1 MNYQTLSDL
10 FEDIGNLNGTIEG
23 ENGQKLASFYQY
35 WYNYLDATPAVL
47 TVINKLLGGMAK
59 ALYMMTLSLE
69 HVFNNLFKLFGL
81 FGYLTDSKT
90 VIGQFYQSFQTL
102 GLVIFVLV
110 LIVSVMAGVFT
121 KPIKYKEAV
130 LTFLLV
136 TLVTSVLPM
145 TLTTVATTLAQDA
158 VTIQSTNGKGESN
171 YSSLAIQPLKNNV
184 VDLKVLVDKNFDT
197 NLFPMDD
204 HGYIMPVVDGAIPLN
219 KITDDVAQKDSINFV
234 TKLNFEA
241 SYGASNPEQLKTW
254 SDSLPNEAMKKNLKA
269 FFLHKLNANQDG
281 VVSITEH
288 KFAKGLNAFEDVYP
302 RYKVN
307 WTAVFV
313 QYGILL
319 VLLISMSIKF
329 VKSVVDI
336 LIQGIISPIQGYSS
350 LNRKKYVELLKTI
363 GGALAGIVFEVM
375 IMRITLEICRDFPG
389 LSLSTVEQFSGAF
402 TTGMSGWEQ
411 FIACSIVYLGIF
423 MAAMQGVTMIER
435 WLGVSTGHSETAQ
448 QLIGAMMAGNAFAS
462 GVVGVGSLALG
473 AGKMGVHAVKKT
485 PSAIAGGIAK
495 TAGTF
500 GGITDIWKDQGTADT
515 VKGGISS
522 GIDAA
527 TAMAN
532 QALGHPTQK
541 AKQSHDKAYEALK
554 HQKGTKDANKQGQQ
568 NEPPLGTPQQNQPH
582 QEGEGGITDPTLP
595 TAIIQEQGVASQS
608 DQELSS
614 PLSKSTEGGVTDPTL
629 PQDLTQTQGNPS
641 PFNQS
646 PSSALSRPKETII
659 SEPLSKPQTSSAL
672 GHLAN
677 SKQGLTQ
684 ASQYLNQPSH
694 IKGAESDEEG

>member
-1 MNYQTLSDL
+1 MTYETFSDL
-10 FEDIGNLNGTIEG
+10 VRDIGSLNNEIEG
-23 ENGQKLASFYQY
+23 EKGQKLASFYQY
-35 WYNYLDATPAVL
+35 WHNYLDATPAVL
-47 TVINKLLGGMAK
+47 TVINKLLGGIAK

-121 KPIKYKEAV
+121 KPVKYKEAV

-145 TLTTVATTLAQDA
+145 TLTTVSKTLAQDA
-158 VTIQSTNGKGESN
+158 VTIQSINGKGESN

-219 KITDDVAQKDSINFV
+219 KITDDVSQKDSVDFV
-234 TKLNFEA
+234 TQLDFGAN
-241 SYGASNPEQLKTW
+241 YGVTNANYLKDW
-254 SDSLPNEAMKKNLKA
+254 QKSSGKKGLQG
-269 FFLHKLNANQDG
+269 LLQHQLNANRDG
-281 VVSITEH
+281 VVSMNERSPL
-288 KFAKGLNAFEDVYP
+288 KALEAVYP

-375 IMRITLEICRDFPG
+375 IMRIILEICRDFPG

-402 TTGMSGWEQ
+402 TTGMNGWEQ
-411 FIACSIVYLGIF
+411 FLACSIVYLGIF

-462 GVVGVGSLALG
+462 GVAGVGSLALG

-568 NEPPLGTPQQNQPH
+568 NEPPLATPQQNQPH

-595 TAIIQEQGVASQS
+595 TAIIQEQGSASQS
-608 DQELSS
+608 DQDLSS
-614 PLSKSTEGGVTDPTL
+614 PLFQSTEGGVTDPTL
-629 PQDLTQTQGNPS
+629 PQDLTQTQENPS

-646 PSSALSRPKETII
+646 PASALSQSKEAVI
-659 SEPLSKPQTSSAL
+659 SDPLSKPKVSSGL
-672 GHLAN
+672 GHLAK

-684 ASQYLNQPSH
+684 ANQYLNQQSH
-694 IKGAESDEEG
+694 IKGAESDEEE

>member
-1 MNYQTLSDL
+1 MTYETFSDL
-10 FEDIGNLNGTIEG
+10 VRDLEKLDG
-23 ENGQKLASFYQY
+23 EITGEKGQKLASFYQY
-35 WYNYLDATPAVL
+35 WHNYLDATPAVL
-47 TVINKLLGGMAK
+47 TVINKLLGGIAK

-81 FGYLTDSKT
+81 FGYLTDSRT

-110 LIVSVMAGVFT
+110 LIMSVMAGVFT
-121 KPIKYKEAV
+121 KPVKYKEAV

-136 TLVTSVLPM
+136 TLVTSILPM
-145 TLTTVATTLAQDA
+145 TLTTVSKTLAQDA
-158 VTIQSTNGKGESN
+158 ITIQSTNGKGESN

-219 KITDDVAQKDSINFV
+219 KITDDVSQKDSTDFV
-234 TKLNFEA
+234 TQLDFGA
-241 SYGASNPEQLKTW
+241 SYGVTNANYLEDWQKTSGKNGLKG
-254 SDSLPNEAMKKNLKA
+254 L
-269 FFLHKLNANQDG
+269 FQHQLNANRDG
-281 VVSITEH
+281 VVSMNERSPLKTLE
-288 KFAKGLNAFEDVYP
+288 AVYP

-336 LIQGIISPIQGYSS
+336 LLQGIISPIQGYSS

-389 LSLSTVEQFSGAF
+389 LSLATVEQFSGAF
-402 TTGMSGWEQ
+402 TTGMTGWEQ
-411 FIACSIVYLGIF
+411 FLACSVVYLGIF

-462 GVVGVGSLALG
+462 GAAGVGNLALG
-473 AGKMGVHAVKKT
+473 AGKMGVNAVKKT
-485 PSAIAGGIAK
+485 LSAIAGGVAK
-495 TAGTF
+495 TAGSF

-532 QALGHPTQK
+532 QALGHPVQK
-541 AKQSHDKAYEALK
+541 GKQAHDKAYEALK
-554 HQKGTKDANKQGQQ
+554 HQGDAKPSGKQGQQ
-568 NEPPLGTPQQNQPH
+568 NEPSLESSQHH
-582 QEGEGGITDPTLP
+582 QSHQDTEGGITDPTLP
-595 TAIIQEQGVASQS
+595 TSLIEEDANNRQAKPI
-608 DQELSS
+608 S
-614 PLSKSTEGGVTDPTL
+614 PTQPTEGDITDPTAGRQEAKKGIDQL
-629 PQDLTQTQGNPS
+629 GTM
-641 PFNQS
+641 NQ
-646 PSSALSRPKETII
+646 
-659 SEPLSKPQTSSAL
+659 QM
-672 GHLAN
+672 
-677 SKQGLTQ
+677 TQ
-684 ASQYLNQPSH
+684 AGMYMNQQNH
-694 IKGAESDEEG
+694 IKGAETEGEEE

>member
-1 MNYQTLSDL
+1 MTYETFSDL
-10 FEDIGNLNGTIEG
+10 IRDIGKLNGEITG
-23 ENGQKLASFYQY
+23 EKGQKLASFYQY
-35 WYNYLDATPAVL
+35 WHNYLDATPAVL

-81 FGYLTDSKT
+81 FGYLTDSRT

-121 KPIKYKEAV
+121 KPVKYKEAV

-136 TLVTSVLPM
+136 TLVTSILPM
-145 TLTTVATTLAQDA
+145 TLTTVSKTLAQDA
-158 VTIQSTNGKGESN
+158 VTIQSTNGKGEAN

-219 KITDDVAQKDSINFV
+219 KITDDVSQKDSVDFV
-234 TKLNFEA
+234 TQLDFGS
-241 SYGASNPEQLKTW
+241 SYGVTNAKYLEDWESTSKKEGLKG
-254 SDSLPNEAMKKNLKA
+254 L
-269 FFLHKLNANQDG
+269 FQHQLNANRDG
-281 VVSITEH
+281 VVSMNERLPL
-288 KFAKGLNAFEDVYP
+288 KALEAVYP

-307 WTAVFV
+307 WTAIFV

-336 LIQGIISPIQGYSS
+336 LLQGIISPIQGYSS

-389 LSLSTVEQFSGAF
+389 LSLATVEQFSGAF
-402 TTGMSGWEQ
+402 TTGMTGWEQ
-411 FIACSIVYLGIF
+411 FLACSVVYLGIF

-462 GVVGVGSLALG
+462 GAAGVGNLALG
-473 AGKMGVHAVKKT
+473 AGKMGVNAVKKT
-485 PSAIAGGIAK
+485 PSAIAGGVAK
-495 TAGTF
+495 TAGSF

-527 TAMAN
+527 TAMVN
-532 QALGHPTQK
+532 QALGHPVQK
-541 AKQSHDKAYEALK
+541 GKQAHDKAYEALK
-554 HQKGTKDANKQGQQ
+554 HQGDAKPSGKQGQQ
-568 NEPPLGTPQQNQPH
+568 NEPSLEPSQHH
-582 QEGEGGITDPTLP
+582 QSHQDTEGGITDPTLP
-595 TAIIQEQGVASQS
+595 TSLIEEDANNRQAKPI
-608 DQELSS
+608 S
-614 PLSKSTEGGVTDPTL
+614 PTQPTEGGITDPTL
-629 PQDLTQTQGNPS
+629 PTNLTQEDGRSSLSDQETASPLTQ
-641 PFNQS
+641 
-646 PSSALSRPKETII
+646 
-659 SEPLSKPQTSSAL
+659 PLE
-672 GHLAN
+672 G
-677 SKQGLTQ
+677 GLTDPTSGCQEAKKGIDQLGAMNQQMTQ
-684 ASQYLNQPSH
+684 AGMYMNQQNH
-694 IKGAESDEEG
+694 IKGAETEGEEE

>member
-1 MNYQTLSDL
+1 MTYETFSDL
-10 FEDIGNLNGTIEG
+10 VRDIGSLNNEIEG
-23 ENGQKLASFYQY
+23 EKGQKLASFYQY
-35 WYNYLDATPAVL
+35 WHNYLDATPAVL
-47 TVINKLLGGMAK
+47 TVINKLLGGIAK

-121 KPIKYKEAV
+121 KPVKYKEAV

-145 TLTTVATTLAQDA
+145 TLTTVSKTLAQDA
-158 VTIQSTNGKGESN
+158 VTIQSINGKGESN

-219 KITDDVAQKDSINFV
+219 KITDDVSQKDSVDFV
-234 TKLNFEA
+234 TQLDFGAN
-241 SYGASNPEQLKTW
+241 YGVTNANYLKDW
-254 SDSLPNEAMKKNLKA
+254 QKSSGKKGLQG
-269 FFLHKLNANQDG
+269 LLQHQLNANRDG
-281 VVSITEH
+281 VVSMNERSPL
-288 KFAKGLNAFEDVYP
+288 KALEAVYP

-375 IMRITLEICRDFPG
+375 IMRITLEICRDFPV

-402 TTGMSGWEQ
+402 TTGMNGWEQ
-411 FIACSIVYLGIF
+411 FLACSIVYLGIF

-462 GVVGVGSLALG
+462 GVAGVGSLALG

-568 NEPPLGTPQQNQPH
+568 NEPPLATPQQNQPH

-595 TAIIQEQGVASQS
+595 TAIIQEQGSASQS
-608 DQELSS
+608 DQDLSS
-614 PLSKSTEGGVTDPTL
+614 PLFQSTEGGVTDPTL
-629 PQDLTQTQGNPS
+629 PQDLTQTQENPS

-646 PSSALSRPKETII
+646 PASALSQSKEAVI
-659 SEPLSKPQTSSAL
+659 SDPLSKPKVSSGL
-672 GHLAN
+672 GHLAK

-684 ASQYLNQPSH
+684 ANQYLNQQSH
-694 IKGAESDEEG
+694 IKEAESDEEE

>member
-1 MNYQTLSDL
+1 MTYEAFSDL
-10 FEDIGNLNGTIEG
+10 IQDINRRQVLNGTIEG
-23 ENGQKLASFYQY
+23 EDGQKLASFYQY
-35 WYNYLDATPAVL
+35 WHNYLDATPAVL

-121 KPIKYKEAV
+121 KPVKYKEAV

-136 TLVTSVLPM
+136 TLVTSILPM

-219 KITDDVAQKDSINFV
+219 KITDDVSLKDSVDFV
-234 TKLNFEA
+234 TQLDFGS
-241 SYGASNPEQLKTW
+241 SYGVTNAKYLEDWESTSKKEGLKG
-254 SDSLPNEAMKKNLKA
+254 L
-269 FFLHKLNANQDG
+269 FQHQLNANRDG
-281 VVSITEH
+281 VVSMNERSPL
-288 KFAKGLNAFEDVYP
+288 KALEAVYP

-350 LNRKKYVELLKTI
+350 LNRKKY
-363 GGALAGIVFEVM
+363 
-375 IMRITLEICRDFPG
+375 
-389 LSLSTVEQFSGAF
+389 
-402 TTGMSGWEQ
+402 
-411 FIACSIVYLGIF
+411 
-423 MAAMQGVTMIER
+423 
-435 WLGVSTGHSETAQ
+435 
-448 QLIGAMMAGNAFAS
+448 
-462 GVVGVGSLALG
+462 
-473 AGKMGVHAVKKT
+473 
-485 PSAIAGGIAK
+485 
-495 TAGTF
+495 
-500 GGITDIWKDQGTADT
+500 
-515 VKGGISS
+515 
-522 GIDAA
+522 
-527 TAMAN
+527 
-532 QALGHPTQK
+532 
-541 AKQSHDKAYEALK
+541 
-554 HQKGTKDANKQGQQ
+554 
-568 NEPPLGTPQQNQPH
+568 
-582 QEGEGGITDPTLP
+582 
-595 TAIIQEQGVASQS
+595 
-608 DQELSS
+608 
-614 PLSKSTEGGVTDPTL
+614 
-629 PQDLTQTQGNPS
+629 
-641 PFNQS
+641 
-646 PSSALSRPKETII
+646 
-659 SEPLSKPQTSSAL
+659 
-672 GHLAN
+672 
-677 SKQGLTQ
+677 
-684 ASQYLNQPSH
+684 
-694 IKGAESDEEG
+694 

>member
-1 MNYQTLSDL
+1 MTYETFSDL
-10 FEDIGNLNGTIEG
+10 VRDIGSLNNEIEG
-23 ENGQKLASFYQY
+23 EKGQKLASFYQY
-35 WYNYLDATPAVL
+35 WHNYLDATPAVL
-47 TVINKLLGGMAK
+47 TVINKLLGGIAK

-121 KPIKYKEAV
+121 KPVKYKEAV

-145 TLTTVATTLAQDA
+145 TLTTVSKTLAQDA
-158 VTIQSTNGKGESN
+158 VTIQSINGKGESN

-219 KITDDVAQKDSINFV
+219 KITDDVSQKDSVDFV
-234 TKLNFEA
+234 TQLDFGAN
-241 SYGASNPEQLKTW
+241 YGVTNANYLKDW
-254 SDSLPNEAMKKNLKA
+254 QKSSGKKGLQG
-269 FFLHKLNANQDG
+269 LLQHQLNANRDG
-281 VVSITEH
+281 VVSMNERSPL
-288 KFAKGLNAFEDVYP
+288 KALEAVYP

-402 TTGMSGWEQ
+402 TTGMNGWEQ
-411 FIACSIVYLGIF
+411 FLACSIVYLGIF

-462 GVVGVGSLALG
+462 GVAGVGSLALG

-646 PSSALSRPKETII
+646 PSSALSRSKETII

-672 GHLAN
+672 GHLAK

>member
-1 MNYQTLSDL
+1 MTYETFSDL
-10 FEDIGNLNGTIEG
+10 VRDLEKLDG
-23 ENGQKLASFYQY
+23 EITGEKGQKLASFYQY
-35 WYNYLDATPAVL
+35 WHNYLDATPAVL
-47 TVINKLLGGMAK
+47 TVINKLLGGIAK

-121 KPIKYKEAV
+121 KPVKYKEAV

-145 TLTTVATTLAQDA
+145 TLTTVSKTLAQDA
-158 VTIQSTNGKGESN
+158 VTIQSINGKGESN

-219 KITDDVAQKDSINFV
+219 KITDDVSQKDSVDFV
-234 TKLNFEA
+234 TQLDFGAN
-241 SYGASNPEQLKTW
+241 YGVTNANYLKDW
-254 SDSLPNEAMKKNLKA
+254 QKSSGKKGLQG
-269 FFLHKLNANQDG
+269 LLQHQLNANRDG
-281 VVSITEH
+281 VVSMNERSPL
-288 KFAKGLNAFEDVYP
+288 KALEAVYP

-402 TTGMSGWEQ
+402 TTGMNGWEQ
-411 FIACSIVYLGIF
+411 FLACSIVYLGIF

-462 GVVGVGSLALG
+462 GVAGVGSLALG

-485 PSAIAGGIAK
+485 PSAIAEGIAK

-629 PQDLTQTQGNPS
+629 PQDLTQTQENPS

-646 PSSALSRPKETII
+646 PASALSQSKEAVI
-659 SEPLSKPQTSSAL
+659 SDPLSKPKVSSGL
-672 GHLAN
+672 GHLAK

-684 ASQYLNQPSH
+684 ANQYLNQQSH
-694 IKGAESDEEG
+694 IKGAESDEEE

>member
-1 MNYQTLSDL
+1 MTYETFSDL
-10 FEDIGNLNGTIEG
+10 VRDIGSLNNEIEG
-23 ENGQKLASFYQY
+23 EKGEKLASFYQY
-35 WYNYLDATPAVL
+35 WHNYLDATPAVL
-47 TVINKLLGGMAK
+47 TVINKLLGGIAK

-102 GLVIFVLV
+102 GLVIFSLV

-121 KPIKYKEAV
+121 KPVKYKEAV

-145 TLTTVATTLAQDA
+145 TLTTVSKTLAQDA
-158 VTIQSTNGKGESN
+158 VTIQSINGKGESN

-219 KITDDVAQKDSINFV
+219 KITDDVAQKESIDFV
-234 TKLNFEA
+234 TQLDFGA
-241 SYGASNPEQLKTW
+241 SYGITNADYLKKW
-254 SDSLPNEAMKKNLKA
+254 QNSPGKMGLQGL
-269 FFLHKLNANQDG
+269 FQHQLNANRDG
-281 VVSITEH
+281 VVSMNERSPL
-288 KFAKGLNAFEDVYP
+288 KALEAVYP
-302 RYKVN
+302 RYKAN
-307 WTAVFV
+307 WFAVFV
-313 QYGILL
+313 QYGILI
-319 VLLISMSIKF
+319 VLLLTMSIKF

-336 LIQGIISPIQGYSS
+336 LIQGIISPLQGYSS

-402 TTGMSGWEQ
+402 TTGMTGWEQ
-411 FIACSIVYLGIF
+411 FLACSVVYLGIF

-462 GVVGVGSLALG
+462 GVAGVGSLALG
-473 AGKMGVHAVKKT
+473 AGKMGLHAAKKM
-485 PSAIAGGIAK
+485 PRAVAGGVAK

-500 GGITDIWKDQGTADT
+500 GGITDIWKDQGTTDT

-532 QALGHPTQK
+532 QALGQPVQK
-541 AKQSHDKAYEALK
+541 AKQAHDKTYDAFKYDGDGKKTSQLDP
-554 HQKGTKDANKQGQQ
+554 QKEPSLDTKQG
-568 NEPPLGTPQQNQPH
+568 TSPH
-582 QEGEGGITDPTLP
+582 QEESGGITDPTLP
-595 TAIIQEQGVASQS
+595 TNVTQDKGTSS
-608 DQELSS
+608 LSNHETAS
-614 PLSKSTEGGVTDPTL
+614 PLTQPQEGGLTDPTSGR
-629 PQDLTQTQGNPS
+629 QK
-641 PFNQS
+641 
-646 PSSALSRPKETII
+646 A
-659 SEPLSKPQTSSAL
+659 
-672 GHLAN
+672 
-677 SKQGLTQ
+677 KQGMTQLGAMHQQMTQ
-684 ASQYLNQPSH
+684 ANQYLAQQSH
-694 IKGAESDEEG
+694 IKGAESDEEE

>member
-1 MNYQTLSDL
+1 MTYETFSDL
-10 FEDIGNLNGTIEG
+10 VRDIGSLNNEIEG
-23 ENGQKLASFYQY
+23 EKGQKLASFYQY
-35 WYNYLDATPAVL
+35 WHNYLDATPAVL
-47 TVINKLLGGMAK
+47 TVINKLLGGIAK

-121 KPIKYKEAV
+121 KPVKYKEAV

-136 TLVTSVLPM
+136 TLVTSLLPM
-145 TLTTVATTLAQDA
+145 TLTTVSKTLAQDA

-219 KITDDVAQKDSINFV
+219 KITDDVSQKDSVDFV
-234 TKLNFEA
+234 TQLDFGAN
-241 SYGASNPEQLKTW
+241 YGVTNANYLKDW
-254 SDSLPNEAMKKNLKA
+254 QKSSGKKGLQG
-269 FFLHKLNANQDG
+269 LLQHQLNANRDG
-281 VVSITEH
+281 VVSMNERSPL
-288 KFAKGLNAFEDVYP
+288 KALEAVYP

-402 TTGMSGWEQ
+402 TTGMNGWEQ
-411 FIACSIVYLGIF
+411 FLACSIVYLGIF

-462 GVVGVGSLALG
+462 GVAGVGSLALG

-595 TAIIQEQGVASQS
+595 TAIIQEQGSASQS
-608 DQELSS
+608 DQDLSS
-614 PLSKSTEGGVTDPTL
+614 PLFQSTEGVVTDPTL
-629 PQDLTQTQGNPS
+629 PQDLTQTQENPS

-646 PSSALSRPKETII
+646 PASALSQSKEAVI
-659 SEPLSKPQTSSAL
+659 SDPLSKPKVSSGL
-672 GHLAN
+672 GHLAK

-684 ASQYLNQPSH
+684 ANQYLNQQSH
-694 IKGAESDEEG
+694 IKGAESDEEE

>member
-1 MNYQTLSDL
+1 MTYETFSDL
-10 FEDIGNLNGTIEG
+10 VRDIGSLNNEIEG
-23 ENGQKLASFYQY
+23 EKGQKLASFYQY
-35 WYNYLDATPAVL
+35 WHNYLDATPAVL
-47 TVINKLLGGMAK
+47 TVINKLLGGIAK

-121 KPIKYKEAV
+121 KPVKYKEAV

-145 TLTTVATTLAQDA
+145 TLTTVSKTLAQDA
-158 VTIQSTNGKGESN
+158 VTIQSINGKGESN

-219 KITDDVAQKDSINFV
+219 KITDDVSQKDSVDFV
-234 TKLNFEA
+234 TQLDFGAN
-241 SYGASNPEQLKTW
+241 YGVTNANYLKDW
-254 SDSLPNEAMKKNLKA
+254 QKSSGKKGLQG
-269 FFLHKLNANQDG
+269 LLQHQLNANRDG
-281 VVSITEH
+281 VVSMNERSPL
-288 KFAKGLNAFEDVYP
+288 KALEAVYP

-402 TTGMSGWEQ
+402 TTGMNGWEQ
-411 FIACSIVYLGIF
+411 FLACSIVYLGIF

-462 GVVGVGSLALG
+462 GVAGVGSLALG

-568 NEPPLGTPQQNQPH
+568 NEPPLATPQQNQPH

-595 TAIIQEQGVASQS
+595 TAIIQEQGSASQS

-629 PQDLTQTQGNPS
+629 PQDLTQTQENPS

-646 PSSALSRPKETII
+646 PASALSQSKEAVI
-659 SEPLSKPQTSSAL
+659 SDPLSKPKMSSGL
-672 GHLAN
+672 GHLAK

-684 ASQYLNQPSH
+684 ANQYLNQQSH
-694 IKGAESDEEG
+694 IKGAESDEEE

>member
-1 MNYQTLSDL
+1 MTYETFSDL
-10 FEDIGNLNGTIEG
+10 VRDIGSLNNEIEG
-23 ENGQKLASFYQY
+23 EKGQKLASFYQY
-35 WYNYLDATPAVL
+35 WHNYLDATPAVL
-47 TVINKLLGGMAK
+47 MVINKLLGGIAK
-59 ALYMMTLSLE
+59 ALYMMTISLE

-121 KPIKYKEAV
+121 KPVKYKEAV

-145 TLTTVATTLAQDA
+145 TLTTVSKTLAQDA
-158 VTIQSTNGKGESN
+158 VTIQSINGKGESN

-219 KITDDVAQKDSINFV
+219 KITDDVSQKDSVDFV
-234 TKLNFEA
+234 TQLDFGAN
-241 SYGASNPEQLKTW
+241 YGVT
-254 SDSLPNEAMKKNLKA
+254 
-269 FFLHKLNANQDG
+269 NANYLKDWQKSSGKKGLQGLLQHQLNTNRDG
-281 VVSITEH
+281 VVSMNERSPLKTLE
-288 KFAKGLNAFEDVYP
+288 AVYP

-389 LSLSTVEQFSGAF
+389 LSLATVEQFSGAF
-402 TTGMSGWEQ
+402 TTGMTGWEQ
-411 FIACSIVYLGIF
+411 FLACSIVYLGIF

-462 GVVGVGSLALG
+462 GAAGVGNLALG
-473 AGKMGVHAVKKT
+473 AGKMGVDAVKKT
-485 PSAIAGGIAK
+485 PSAIAGGVAK
-495 TAGTF
+495 TAGSF

-532 QALGHPTQK
+532 QALGHPVQK
-541 AKQSHDKAYEALK
+541 GKQAHDKTY
-554 HQKGTKDANKQGQQ
+554 DAFKYNGDGKKESQSDLQNESSLDTKQG
-568 NEPPLGTPQQNQPH
+568 TSPH
-582 QEGEGGITDPTLP
+582 QQEAGGISDPTLPTNLTQEDGRSSLSDQETASPLTQPLEGGITDPT
-595 TAIIQEQGVASQS
+595 TGRQKARQGM
-608 DQELSS
+608 
-614 PLSKSTEGGVTDPTL
+614 
-629 PQDLTQTQGNPS
+629 TQLGAM
-641 PFNQS
+641 NQ
-646 PSSALSRPKETII
+646 
-659 SEPLSKPQTSSAL
+659 QM
-672 GHLAN
+672 
-677 SKQGLTQ
+677 TQ
-684 ASQYLNQPSH
+684 AGMYMNQQNH
-694 IKGAESDEEG
+694 IKGADTEGEEE

>member
-1 MNYQTLSDL
+1 MTYETLSEL
-10 FEDIGNLNGTIEG
+10 FEAIRDMNGTIKG
-23 ENGQKLASFYQY
+23 EDEQKLASFYQY
-35 WYNYLDATPAVL
+35 WHNYLDATPAVL

-110 LIVSVMAGVFT
+110 LITSVMAGVFT
-121 KPIKYKEAV
+121 KPVKYKEAV

-136 TLVTSVLPM
+136 TLVTSILPM
-145 TLTTVATTLAQDA
+145 TLTTVSKTLAQDA

-219 KITDDVAQKDSINFV
+219 KITDDVAQKESINFV
-234 TKLNFEA
+234 TQLDFGA
-241 SYGASNPEQLKTW
+241 SYGVTNAKYLENWEDKSKKKGLKG
-254 SDSLPNEAMKKNLKA
+254 
-269 FFLHKLNANQDG
+269 FFLHQLDANRDG
-281 VVSITEH
+281 VVSMNERSPL
-288 KFAKGLNAFEDVYP
+288 KALEAVYP

-336 LIQGIISPIQGYSS
+336 LLQGIISPIQGYSS

-389 LSLSTVEQFSGAF
+389 LSLATVEQFSGAF
-402 TTGMSGWEQ
+402 TTGMTGWEQ
-411 FIACSIVYLGIF
+411 FLACSIVYLGIF

-462 GVVGVGSLALG
+462 GAAGVGNLALG
-473 AGKMGVHAVKKT
+473 AGKMGVDAVKKT
-485 PSAIAGGIAK
+485 PSAIAGGVAK
-495 TAGTF
+495 TAGSF

-532 QALGHPTQK
+532 QALGHPVQK
-541 AKQSHDKAYEALK
+541 GKQAHDKTY
-554 HQKGTKDANKQGQQ
+554 DAFKYNGDGKKESQSDLQNESSLDTKQG
-568 NEPPLGTPQQNQPH
+568 TSPH
-582 QEGEGGITDPTLP
+582 QQEAGGISDPTLPTNLTQEDGRSSLSDQETASPLTQPLEGGITDPT
-595 TAIIQEQGVASQS
+595 TGHQKARQGM
-608 DQELSS
+608 
-614 PLSKSTEGGVTDPTL
+614 
-629 PQDLTQTQGNPS
+629 TQLGAM
-641 PFNQS
+641 NQQ
-646 PSSALSRPKETII
+646 I
-659 SEPLSKPQTSSAL
+659 
-672 GHLAN
+672 
-677 SKQGLTQ
+677 TQ
-684 ASQYLNQPSH
+684 AGMYMNQQNH
-694 IKGAESDEEG
+694 IKGADTEGEEE

>member
-1 MNYQTLSDL
+1 MTYETFSDL
-10 FEDIGNLNGTIEG
+10 VRDIGSLNNEIEG
-23 ENGQKLASFYQY
+23 EKGQKLASFYQY
-35 WYNYLDATPAVL
+35 WHNYLDATPAVL
-47 TVINKLLGGMAK
+47 TVINKLLGGIAK

-121 KPIKYKEAV
+121 KPVKYKEAV

-145 TLTTVATTLAQDA
+145 TLTTVSKTLAQDA
-158 VTIQSTNGKGESN
+158 VTIQSINGKGESN

-219 KITDDVAQKDSINFV
+219 KITDDVSQKDSVDFV
-234 TKLNFEA
+234 TQLDFGAN
-241 SYGASNPEQLKTW
+241 YGVTNANYLKDW
-254 SDSLPNEAMKKNLKA
+254 QKSSGKKGLQG
-269 FFLHKLNANQDG
+269 LLQHQLNANRDE
-281 VVSITEH
+281 VVSMNERSPL
-288 KFAKGLNAFEDVYP
+288 KALEAVYP

-402 TTGMSGWEQ
+402 TTGMNGWEQ
-411 FIACSIVYLGIF
+411 FLACSIVYLGIF

-462 GVVGVGSLALG
+462 GVAGVGSLALG

-568 NEPPLGTPQQNQPH
+568 NEPPLATPQQNQPH

-595 TAIIQEQGVASQS
+595 TAIIQEQGSASQS
-608 DQELSS
+608 DQDLSS
-614 PLSKSTEGGVTDPTL
+614 PLFQSTEGGVTDPTL
-629 PQDLTQTQGNPS
+629 PQDLTQTQENPS

-646 PSSALSRPKETII
+646 PASALSQSKEAVI
-659 SEPLSKPQTSSAL
+659 SDPLSKPKVSSGL
-672 GHLAN
+672 GHLAK

-684 ASQYLNQPSH
+684 ANQYLNQQSH
-694 IKGAESDEEG
+694 IKGAESDEEE

>member
-1 MNYQTLSDL
+1 MTYETLSEL
-10 FEDIGNLNGTIEG
+10 FEAIRDMNGTIKG
-23 ENGQKLASFYQY
+23 EDEQKLASFYQY
-35 WYNYLDATPAVL
+35 WHNYLDATPAVL
-47 TVINKLLGGMAK
+47 TVINKLLGGIAK

-81 FGYLTDSKT
+81 FGYLTDSRT

-102 GLVIFVLV
+102 GVVIFVLV
-110 LIVSVMAGVFT
+110 LIVSVMARVFT
-121 KPIKYKEAV
+121 KPVKYKEAV

-136 TLVTSVLPM
+136 TLVTSILPM

-219 KITDDVAQKDSINFV
+219 KITDDVSQRDSTDFV
-234 TKLNFEA
+234 TQLDFEA
-241 SYGASNPEQLKTW
+241 NYGVTNAKYLKKWEST
-254 SDSLPNEAMKKNLKA
+254 SKKMGLQGL
-269 FFLHKLNANQDG
+269 FQHKLNANRDG
-281 VVSITEH
+281 VVSMNERSPL
-288 KFAKGLNAFEDVYP
+288 KALEAVYP

-350 LNRKKYVELLKTI
+350 LNRKKYLELLKTI

-411 FIACSIVYLGIF
+411 FLACSIVYLGIF

-448 QLIGAMMAGNAFAS
+448 QLIGAMMAGQAFAS
-462 GVVGVGSLALG
+462 GVAGVGSLALG
-473 AGKMGVHAVKKT
+473 AGKMGVQAVKKT
-485 PSAIAGGIAK
+485 PSAIAGGIAT

-500 GGITDIWKDQGTADT
+500 GGITDIWKDQGTANT

-595 TAIIQEQGVASQS
+595 TAIIQEQGSASQS
-608 DQELSS
+608 DQDLSS
-614 PLSKSTEGGVTDPTL
+614 PLFQSTAGDVTDPTL
-629 PQDLTQTQGNPS
+629 LQGLTQTQENPS

-646 PSSALSRPKETII
+646 PSSALSQSKEAVI
-659 SEPLSKPQTSSAL
+659 SEPLSKPKVSSGL
-672 GHLAN
+672 GHLAK
-677 SKQGLTQ
+677 SKQDLTQ
-684 ASQYLNQPSH
+684 ANQYLNQQSH
-694 IKGAESDEEG
+694 IKGAESDEEE

>member
-1 MNYQTLSDL
+1 MTYETFSDL
-10 FEDIGNLNGTIEG
+10 IRDIGKLNGEITG
-23 ENGQKLASFYQY
+23 EITGEKGQKLASFYQY
-35 WYNYLDATPAVL
+35 WHNYLDATPAVL

-81 FGYLTDSKT
+81 FGYLTDSRT

-121 KPIKYKEAV
+121 KPVKYKEAV

-136 TLVTSVLPM
+136 TLVTSILPM
-145 TLTTVATTLAQDA
+145 TLTTVSKTLAQDA

-219 KITDDVAQKDSINFV
+219 KITDDVSQKDSVDFV
-234 TKLNFEA
+234 TQLDFGS
-241 SYGASNPEQLKTW
+241 SYGVTNAKYLEDWESTSKKEGLKG
-254 SDSLPNEAMKKNLKA
+254 L
-269 FFLHKLNANQDG
+269 FQHQLNANRDG
-281 VVSITEH
+281 VVSMNERLPL
-288 KFAKGLNAFEDVYP
+288 KALEAVYP

-336 LIQGIISPIQGYSS
+336 LLQGIISPIQGYSS

-389 LSLSTVEQFSGAF
+389 LSLATVEQFSGAF
-402 TTGMSGWEQ
+402 TTGMTGWEQ
-411 FIACSIVYLGIF
+411 FLACSVVYLGIF

-462 GVVGVGSLALG
+462 GAAGVGNLALG
-473 AGKMGVHAVKKT
+473 AGKMGVNAVKKT
-485 PSAIAGGIAK
+485 PSAIAGGVAK
-495 TAGTF
+495 TAGSF
-500 GGITDIWKDQGTADT
+500 GGITDIWKDQGTEDT

-532 QALGHPTQK
+532 QALGHPVQK
-541 AKQSHDKAYEALK
+541 GKQAHDKAYEALK
-554 HQKGTKDANKQGQQ
+554 HQGDAKPSGKQGQQ
-568 NEPPLGTPQQNQPH
+568 NEPSLESSQHH
-582 QEGEGGITDPTLP
+582 QSHKDTEGGITDPTLP
-595 TAIIQEQGVASQS
+595 TSLIEEDTNNRQAKPI
-608 DQELSS
+608 S
-614 PLSKSTEGGVTDPTL
+614 PTQPTEGGITDPTL
-629 PQDLTQTQGNPS
+629 PTNLTQEDGRSSLSDQKTASPLTQ
-641 PFNQS
+641 
-646 PSSALSRPKETII
+646 
-659 SEPLSKPQTSSAL
+659 PLE
-672 GHLAN
+672 G
-677 SKQGLTQ
+677 GLTDPPSGRQEAKKGIDQLGAMNQQMTQ
-684 ASQYLNQPSH
+684 AGMYMNQQNH
-694 IKGAESDEEG
+694 IKGAETEGEEE

>member
-1 MNYQTLSDL
+1 MTYETLSEL
-10 FEDIGNLNGTIEG
+10 FESIKDMNGTIKG
-23 ENGQKLASFYQY
+23 EEEQKLASFYQY
-35 WYNYLDATPAVL
+35 WHNYLDATPAVL
-47 TVINKLLGGMAK
+47 TVINKLLGGIAK

-81 FGYLTDSKT
+81 FGYLTDSNT

-121 KPIKYKEAV
+121 KPVKYKEAI

-145 TLTTVATTLAQDA
+145 TLTTVSTTLAQDA

-219 KITDDVAQKDSINFV
+219 KITDDVSQKDSVDFV
-234 TKLNFEA
+234 TQLDFGA
-241 SYGASNPEQLKTW
+241 SYGVTNAKYLENWEDKSKKTGLKG
-254 SDSLPNEAMKKNLKA
+254 L
-269 FFLHKLNANQDG
+269 FQHQLNANRDG
-281 VVSITEH
+281 VVSMNERSPL
-288 KFAKGLNAFEDVYP
+288 KALEAVYP

-402 TTGMSGWEQ
+402 TTGMTGWEQ
-411 FIACSIVYLGIF
+411 FLACSIVYLGIF

-462 GVVGVGSLALG
+462 GVAGVGSLALG
-473 AGKMGVHAVKKT
+473 AGKMGVQAVKKT
-485 PSAIAGGIAK
+485 PSAIAGGIAT

-500 GGITDIWKDQGTADT
+500 GGITDIWKDQGTANT

-595 TAIIQEQGVASQS
+595 TAIIQEQGSASQS
-608 DQELSS
+608 DQDLSS
-614 PLSKSTEGGVTDPTL
+614 PLFQSTEGGVTDPTL
-629 PQDLTQTQGNPS
+629 PQDLTQTQENPS

-646 PSSALSRPKETII
+646 PASALSQSKETII

>member
-1 MNYQTLSDL
+1 MNYETLSAL
-10 FEDIGNLNGTIEG
+10 FEAIRDMNGTIKG
-23 ENGQKLASFYQY
+23 EDEQKLASFYQY
-35 WYNYLDATPAVL
+35 WHNYLDATPAVL
-47 TVINKLLGGMAK
+47 TVINKLLGGMVK

-121 KPIKYKEAV
+121 KPVKYKEAV

-136 TLVTSVLPM
+136 TLVTSILPM

-158 VTIQSTNGKGESN
+158 VTIQSINGKGESN

-234 TKLNFEA
+234 TQLDFGA
-241 SYGASNPEQLKTW
+241 SYGVTDTKYLENWEDKSKKKGLKG
-254 SDSLPNEAMKKNLKA
+254 
-269 FFLHKLNANQDG
+269 FFLHQLNANRDG
-281 VVSITEH
+281 VVSMNERSPLKTLE
-288 KFAKGLNAFEDVYP
+288 AVYP

-389 LSLSTVEQFSGAF
+389 LSLATVEQFSGAF
-402 TTGMSGWEQ
+402 TTGMTGWEQ
-411 FIACSIVYLGIF
+411 FLACSIVYLGIF

-462 GVVGVGSLALG
+462 GVAGVGSLALG

-568 NEPPLGTPQQNQPH
+568 NEPPLATPQQNQPH

-595 TAIIQEQGVASQS
+595 TAIIQEQGSASQS
-608 DQELSS
+608 DQDLSS
-614 PLSKSTEGGVTDPTL
+614 PLFQSTEGGVTDPTL
-629 PQDLTQTQGNPS
+629 PQDLTQTQENPS

-646 PSSALSRPKETII
+646 PASALSQSKEAVI
-659 SEPLSKPQTSSAL
+659 SDPLSKPKVSSGL
-672 GHLAN
+672 GHLAK

-684 ASQYLNQPSH
+684 ANQYLNQQSH
-694 IKGAESDEEG
+694 IKGAESDEEE

>member
-1 MNYQTLSDL
+1 MTYETLSEL
-10 FEDIGNLNGTIEG
+10 FEAIRDMNGTIKG
-23 ENGQKLASFYQY
+23 EDEQKLASFYQY
-35 WYNYLDATPAVL
+35 WHNYLDATPAVL
-47 TVINKLLGGMAK
+47 TVINKLLGGIAK

-81 FGYLTDSKT
+81 FGYLTDSRT

-102 GLVIFVLV
+102 GVVIFVLV
-110 LIVSVMAGVFT
+110 LIVSVMARVFT
-121 KPIKYKEAV
+121 KPVKYKEAV

-136 TLVTSVLPM
+136 TLVTSILPM

-219 KITDDVAQKDSINFV
+219 KITDDVSQRDSTDFV
-234 TKLNFEA
+234 TQLDFEA
-241 SYGASNPEQLKTW
+241 NYGVTNAKYLKKWEST
-254 SDSLPNEAMKKNLKA
+254 SKKMGLQGL
-269 FFLHKLNANQDG
+269 FQHKLNANRDG
-281 VVSITEH
+281 VVSMNERSPL
-288 KFAKGLNAFEDVYP
+288 KALEAVYP

-350 LNRKKYVELLKTI
+350 LNRKKYLELLKTI

-411 FIACSIVYLGIF
+411 FLACSVVYLGIF

-448 QLIGAMMAGNAFAS
+448 QLIGAMMVGQAFAS
-462 GVVGVGSLALG
+462 GAAGVGSLALG
-473 AGKMGVHAVKKT
+473 AGKMGVQAVKKT
-485 PSAIAGGIAK
+485 PSAIAGGIAT

-595 TAIIQEQGVASQS
+595 TAIIQEQGSASQS
-608 DQELSS
+608 DQVLSS
-614 PLSKSTEGGVTDPTL
+614 PLFQSTEGGVTDPTL
-629 PQDLTQTQGNPS
+629 PQGLTQTQENSS

-646 PSSALSRPKETII
+646 PSSALSQSKEAVI
-659 SEPLSKPQTSSAL
+659 SDPLSKPKVSSGL
-672 GHLAN
+672 GHLAK

-684 ASQYLNQPSH
+684 ANQYLNQQSH
-694 IKGAESDEEG
+694 IKGAESDEEE

>member
-1 MNYQTLSDL
+1 MTYETFSDL
-10 FEDIGNLNGTIEG
+10 VRDIGSLNNEIEG
-23 ENGQKLASFYQY
+23 EKGQKLASFYQY
-35 WYNYLDATPAVL
+35 WHNYLDATPAVL
-47 TVINKLLGGMAK
+47 TVINKLLGGIAK

-121 KPIKYKEAV
+121 KPVKYKEAV
-130 LTFLLV
+130 LTFILV

-145 TLTTVATTLAQDA
+145 TLTTVSKTLAQDA
-158 VTIQSTNGKGESN
+158 VTIQSINGKGESN

-219 KITDDVAQKDSINFV
+219 KITDDVSQKDSVDFV
-234 TKLNFEA
+234 TQLDFGAN
-241 SYGASNPEQLKTW
+241 YGVTNADYLKNW
-254 SDSLPNEAMKKNLKA
+254 QKSSGKKGLQGL
-269 FFLHKLNANQDG
+269 FQHQLNANRDG
-281 VVSITEH
+281 VVSMNERSPLKTLE
-288 KFAKGLNAFEDVYP
+288 AVYP

-329 VKSVVDI
+329 VKSVIDI

-389 LSLSTVEQFSGAF
+389 LSLATVEQFSGAF
-402 TTGMSGWEQ
+402 TTGMTGWEQ
-411 FIACSIVYLGIF
+411 FLACTVVYLGIF

-462 GVVGVGSLALG
+462 GAAGVGNLALG
-473 AGKMGVHAVKKT
+473 AGKMGVNAVKKT
-485 PSAIAGGIAK
+485 PSAIAGGVAK

-500 GGITDIWKDQGTADT
+500 GGITDIWKDQGTANT

-541 AKQSHDKAYEALK
+541 AKQSHDKAYEAFKYQGDAKKSAK
-554 HQKGTKDANKQGQQ
+554 HGQQ
-568 NEPPLGTPQQNQPH
+568 NEPPLSTPQQNQHH

-595 TAIIQEQGVASQS
+595 TSLIEEDANNRQAKPI
-608 DQELSS
+608 S
-614 PLSKSTEGGVTDPTL
+614 PTQPIEGGITDPTTGH
-629 PQDLTQTQGNPS
+629 QKARQGMTQLGAM
-641 PFNQS
+641 NQ
-646 PSSALSRPKETII
+646 
-659 SEPLSKPQTSSAL
+659 QM
-672 GHLAN
+672 
-677 SKQGLTQ
+677 TQ
-684 ASQYLNQPSH
+684 AGMYMNQQNH
-694 IKGAESDEEG
+694 IKGAETEGEEE

>member
-1 MNYQTLSDL
+1 MTYETFSDL
-10 FEDIGNLNGTIEG
+10 VRDIGSLNNEIEG
-23 ENGQKLASFYQY
+23 EKGQKLASFYQY
-35 WYNYLDATPAVL
+35 WHNYLDATPAVL
-47 TVINKLLGGMAK
+47 TVINKLLGGIAK

-121 KPIKYKEAV
+121 KPVKYKEAV

-145 TLTTVATTLAQDA
+145 TLTTVSKTLAQDA

-219 KITDDVAQKDSINFV
+219 KITDDVSQKDSVDFV
-234 TKLNFEA
+234 TQLDFGAN
-241 SYGASNPEQLKTW
+241 YGVTNANYLKDW
-254 SDSLPNEAMKKNLKA
+254 QKSSGKKGLQG
-269 FFLHKLNANQDG
+269 LLQHQLNANRDG
-281 VVSITEH
+281 VVSMNERSPL
-288 KFAKGLNAFEDVYP
+288 KALEAVYP

-402 TTGMSGWEQ
+402 TTGMNGWEQ
-411 FIACSIVYLGIF
+411 FLACSIVYLGIF

-462 GVVGVGSLALG
+462 GVAGVGSLALG

-595 TAIIQEQGVASQS
+595 TAIIQEQGSASQS
-608 DQELSS
+608 DQDLSS
-614 PLSKSTEGGVTDPTL
+614 PLFQSTEGGVTDPTL
-629 PQDLTQTQGNPS
+629 PQDLTQTQENPS

-646 PSSALSRPKETII
+646 PASALSQSKEAVI
-659 SEPLSKPQTSSAL
+659 SDPLSKPKVSSGL
-672 GHLAN
+672 GHLAK

-684 ASQYLNQPSH
+684 ANQYLNQQSH
-694 IKGAESDEEG
+694 IKGAESDEEE

>member
-1 MNYQTLSDL
+1 MTYETFSDL
-10 FEDIGNLNGTIEG
+10 VRDIGSLNNEIEG
-23 ENGQKLASFYQY
+23 EKGQKLASFYQY
-35 WYNYLDATPAVL
+35 WHNYLDATPAVL
-47 TVINKLLGGMAK
+47 TVINKLLGGIAK

-121 KPIKYKEAV
+121 KPVKYKEAV

-145 TLTTVATTLAQDA
+145 TLTTVSKTLAQDA
-158 VTIQSTNGKGESN
+158 VTIQSINGKGESN

-219 KITDDVAQKDSINFV
+219 KITDDVSQKDSVDFV
-234 TKLNFEA
+234 TQLDFGAN
-241 SYGASNPEQLKTW
+241 YGVTNANYLKDW
-254 SDSLPNEAMKKNLKA
+254 QKSSGKKGLQG
-269 FFLHKLNANQDG
+269 LLQHQLNANRDG
-281 VVSITEH
+281 VVSMNERSPL
-288 KFAKGLNAFEDVYP
+288 KALEAVYP

-402 TTGMSGWEQ
+402 TTGMNGWEQ
-411 FIACSIVYLGIF
+411 FLACSIVYLGIF

-462 GVVGVGSLALG
+462 GVAGVGSLALG

-595 TAIIQEQGVASQS
+595 TAIIQEQGSASQS
-608 DQELSS
+608 DQDLSS
-614 PLSKSTEGGVTDPTL
+614 PLFQSTEGGVTDPTL
-629 PQDLTQTQGNPS
+629 PQDLTQTQENPS

-646 PSSALSRPKETII
+646 PASALSQSKEAVI
-659 SEPLSKPQTSSAL
+659 SDPLSKPKVSSGL
-672 GHLAN
+672 GHLAK

-684 ASQYLNQPSH
+684 ANQYLNQQSH
-694 IKGAESDEEG
+694 IKGAESDEEE